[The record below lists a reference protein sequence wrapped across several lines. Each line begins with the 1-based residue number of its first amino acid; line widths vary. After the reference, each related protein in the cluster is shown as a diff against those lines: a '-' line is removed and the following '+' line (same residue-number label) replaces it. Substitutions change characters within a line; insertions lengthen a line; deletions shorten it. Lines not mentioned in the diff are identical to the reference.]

1 MDQASYADVLPDMA
15 SGYMLF
21 QTTLDCLP
29 EVSLTLLHAY
39 SFFHPLALLH
49 LTLCK
54 TTSY

>member
-21 QTTLDCLP
+21 HTTLDCLP

-39 SFFHPLALLH
+39 SFVHPLALLH
-49 LTLCK
+49 LTLCNS
-54 TTSY
+54 TSY